1 MDTIRIGRISSVNY
15 AEGTARVVYTDR
27 DNSVTMELPLLSY
40 EYSMPKVDDLVLV
53 LHLPTGGEAGVILGK
68 FWNDNNK
75 PKESGE
81 KIYRKDLGE
90 GCYIKYDEETKKL
103 RIDCPKGIQIRGNI
117 EHLPIPDEEST
128 S

>member
-53 LHLPTGGEAGVILGK
+53 LNLPTGGEAGVILGK
-68 FWNDNNK
+68 IWNDNNK

-103 RIDCPKGIQIRGNI
+103 RIDCPKGIQIKGNI
-117 EHLPIPDEEST
+117 EYLPIPEGEST